1 VAAARLGPEHG
12 EPIHGRDDLYPFVL
26 PTPVMEKL
34 RFIHNVIYAATA
46 QPAALKVKVASSGG

>member
-1 VAAARLGPEHG
+1 
-12 EPIHGRDDLYPFVL
+12 
-26 PTPVMEKL
+26 MEKL